1 MFASSRKKASLTAI
15 ASRWRDD
22 RGGGVGGGSW
32 RKREWAEW
40 RALKLALPNIVE
52 LNLVQR
58 CSQSTTGDSKV
69 SCQSR
74 FALHPPQ
81 TKFRSS
87 DLWHTHLYRP
97 ILHTGCASS
106 ADHANPQR
114 LIHPL
119 SYKVIKIEVC
129 WPLLFIYHQWVIC
142 SAHLYWL
149 SLAEVWGKI
158 KRQVN
163 FRYWVAGCLPNVGSH
178 CWFFF
183 LITSGG
189 PIFVDI
195 I

>member
-1 MFASSRKKASLTAI
+1 MTCRPRRRSKRRELEKKRVGRVASLKACATQHSRAQSRPALQPVDNRWFQSLLSVSFRASSTADQI
-15 ASRWRDD
+15 SQ
-22 RGGGVGGGSW
+22 
-32 RKREWAEW
+32 
-40 RALKLALPNIVE
+40 
-52 LNLVQR
+52 QR
-58 CSQSTTGDSKV
+58 FV
-69 SCQSR
+69 
-74 FALHPPQ
+74 
-81 TKFRSS
+81 
-87 DLWHTHLYRP
+87 WHTHLYRP